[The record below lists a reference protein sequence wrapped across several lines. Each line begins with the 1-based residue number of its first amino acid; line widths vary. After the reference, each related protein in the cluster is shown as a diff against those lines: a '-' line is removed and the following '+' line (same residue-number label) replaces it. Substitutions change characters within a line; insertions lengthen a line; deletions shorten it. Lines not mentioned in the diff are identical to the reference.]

1 MTTAKYVPVKQGGR
15 HLLGENEFEYRQ
27 STERR
32 KIKPTMYASTYQSID
47 KAWKGI

>member
-27 STERR
+27 NRTKEN
-32 KIKPTMYASTYQSID
+32 KTYYVRI
-47 KAWKGI
+47 